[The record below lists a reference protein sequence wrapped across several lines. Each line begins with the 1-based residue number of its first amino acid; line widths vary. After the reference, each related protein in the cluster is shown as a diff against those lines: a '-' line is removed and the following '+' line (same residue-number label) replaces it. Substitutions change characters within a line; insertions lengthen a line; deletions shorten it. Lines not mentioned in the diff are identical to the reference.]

1 MSGKNRRAIENA
13 VSRQT
18 EWLHEKNR
26 DLMDMLFEA
35 YEHNDDIAADVAMM
49 AWEGTL
55 EPFGGVY
62 DDDVFYNP
70 EEWHEWHD
78 YTTPQRQTLKIEAEE
93 EWKAEL

>member
-35 YEHNDDIAADVAMM
+35 YEHNDDLAADVAMM
-49 AWEGTL
+49 AWEAQIPPCFASHVMLDRWTDIEFDHRLFEELREDGT
-55 EPFGGVY
+55 
-62 DDDVFYNP
+62 
-70 EEWHEWHD
+70 
-78 YTTPQRQTLKIEAEE
+78 I
-93 EWKAEL
+93 